1 MASAIL
7 ISSHA
12 LTSHTT
18 EQTFRIYCGYY
29 DKAYAP
35 QPVIQQM
42 QIYEQSEGQTMS
54 TIKMFNVSELTSACS
69 VATRIWKGCGTK
81 DAALETDLKI
91 EISTI
96 KMDL

>member
-29 DKAYAP
+29 EKAYAP
-35 QPVIQQM
+35 KPVIQQM

-54 TIKMFNVSELTSACS
+54 TIKMFNGPTVSELTSACS
-69 VATRIWKGCGTK
+69 VATRI
-81 DAALETDLKI
+81 
-91 EISTI
+91 
-96 KMDL
+96 